1 MANGYTKNEMEV
13 EVMGYTVFLILAG
26 IIANSQIDFNRFVVW
41 QGPDKGKPAP
51 SYLKSS
57 VKLEVKSDGFLI
69 RFKFKSYKGK
79 VAARITTRD
88 LNTILNQSDD
98 LFIIFLSPDLRDDN
112 TVYGLIV
119 NPLNTQFDMLIT
131 PNTQTFE
138 WDANWQSKVKI
149 TKTGWEGEIFIPFT
163 ISPNWGDTAGIC
175 FIRGCHDSTG
185 YGIALI
191 AGLHGEVLNSKY
203 FTKVKINR
211 TASGNYGQLTFIPF
225 LKISHEKDNNEFS
238 YGGNVEIK
246 MQNSNTNIVVKP
258 DYAEIEAD
266 RYQFDLSKTG
276 IILPE
281 KRPFFKNVM
290 HFISMPVPYG
300 NLFYSR
306 SIEQIDYGI
315 NSYFKYR
322 NTTFFGTGIRADTLS
337 LGMIELATNTDYRN
351 LNLSLTASHL
361 FDNVGDNFL
370 YLFPSFSYSFPD
382 KGVSLKGGL
391 QYSYNFKSRESIHNA
406 TTGMI
411 YEHGQNKFNIYFE
424 NAHIGNFSP
433 TCGALYFKNVNLTN
447 FLLNGSHQFE
457 HKLVNY
463 ISLQT
468 FTERIFDSNDEIRNY
483 KSFDA
488 GLGLLSLIKLSFS
501 HVKERRLWNGILFQ
515 NETSGGG
522 IRIDLPASNSGMEVK
537 YSFGDLWGRK
547 TNISRFNFYT
557 AIKRVL
563 NVELSAFLYAFR
575 DEFKPLLIFTP
586 FSDSCWFQFDLRMS
600 YRFREVNFV
609 RVFFERETF
618 ENTNTVNIMFE
629 REFPD
634 VNSIFYVVMNSK
646 YGSTSKY
653 FNLPSKKDFK
663 WAVKLSYAIKI

>member
-1 MANGYTKNEMEV
+1 MLVNII
-13 EVMGYTVFLILAG
+13 LIVVN
-26 IIANSQIDFNRFVVW
+26 IALNSSLYFNKFVVW

-57 VKLEVKSDGFLI
+57 VKLEVRSDGFLI

-79 VAARITTRD
+79 VSARITTRD

-98 LFIIFLSPDLRDDN
+98 LFIIFLSPDYRNGN

-138 WDANWQSKVKI
+138 WDANWRSKVKI
-149 TKTGWEGEIFIPFT
+149 TKTGWEGEVFIPFT
-163 ISPNWGDTAGIC
+163 ISSNWGDTAGIC

-211 TASGNYGQLTFIPF
+211 TSSKNYNQITFIPS
-225 LKISHEKDNNEFS
+225 LKISHEENNNEFS
-238 YGGNVEIK
+238 YGGNVELK
-246 MQNSNTNIVVKP
+246 MQNSRTNIVVKP

-266 RYQFDLSKTG
+266 RYQFDLSRTG
-276 IILPE
+276 ILLPE

-290 HFISMPVPYG
+290 NFISLPVPYG

-306 SIEQIDYGI
+306 SIEQIDYGV
-315 NSYFKYR
+315 NSYFKYHK
-322 NTTFFGTGIRADTLS
+322 TTFFGVGLRSDTLS
-337 LGMIELATNTDYRN
+337 LGMIELTTNTDYDN
-351 LNLSLTASHL
+351 LNFSFTASHL
-361 FDNVGDNFL
+361 FDNVEDNFL
-370 YLFPSFSYSFPD
+370 YLFPSFSYNFPN
-382 KGVSLKGGL
+382 KGLDFRGSLR
-391 QYSYNFKSRESIHNA
+391 YSYDFKSKESIYEAN
-406 TTGMI
+406 TGMI
-411 YEHGQNKFNIYFE
+411 YEHRQNKFNISLE
-424 NAHIGNFSP
+424 NAHIGDFTP
-433 TCGALYFKNVNLTN
+433 ACGALYFKNVNLTN
-447 FLLNGSHQFE
+447 IFFNGVHQFE
-457 HKLVNY
+457 HKYVNY
-463 ISLQT
+463 ISLQA
-468 FTERIFDSNDEIRNY
+468 FRERIFDSNNEIRNY
-483 KSFDA
+483 KSFDT
-488 GLGLLSLIKLSFS
+488 GVGLLSLMKVSFS
-501 HVKERRLWNGILFQ
+501 HVKEKRLWNGILFQ

-522 IRIDLPASNSGMEVK
+522 IRFDFPDFNSGVELR

-563 NVELSAFLYAFR
+563 NVELSVFLYGFR
-575 DEFKPLLIFTP
+575 DEFKPFLILTP

-600 YRFREVNFV
+600 YRFKEVNFV
-609 RVFFERETF
+609 RVFLERETF
-618 ENTNTVNIMFE
+618 DNTNTLNLMYE

-634 VNSIFYVVMNSK
+634 VNSIFYIVMNSK
-646 YGSTSKY
+646 YGATSKY

-663 WAVKLSYAIKI
+663 WAIKFSYAIKFGHV